1 MCCEKSFLESYS
13 RFFAYPDALP
23 MAAFPVLLE
32 MQEVDVL
39 ERLERQPQKVAIP

>member
-1 MCCEKSFLESYS
+1 
-13 RFFAYPDALP
+13 